1 MCGIVG
7 IIDPL
12 NNIQDKKKLIKEL
25 NDTQFHRGPDDSG
38 FYNDD
43 FLSLGF
49 RRLSIID
56 LEKGNQPIIKHNI
69 VTIFN
74 GEIYNFVQLRNE
86 LIELGA
92 EFYSKSD
99 SEVVANAFLFWGI
112 DCLKKF
118 DGMFAICF
126 YDLNKK
132 EIFLARDRMGIKPLH
147 YTFINNTLFFSSE
160 ILTLTKIPG
169 FKKKINLNAVSSYL
183 SFRYPIDDENLF
195 FENIHRLENGS
206 YIKFNLDKSLNPIKQ
221 KFWDIPQN
229 NNHFDNLSFKDNEE
243 KLDNLLQSSVKNQL
257 ISDVPLGILLSGGLD
272 SSLIASIA
280 SRHKEQLNTYSVS
293 FVEKDYDE
301 SEKAKLVSNHIGSK
315 HYDLKIDKNFFIENL
330 QTLIDIKGS
339 PASIPHEFAL
349 YCLCKE
355 IKKEVS
361 VLLSGE
367 GADEFFGG
375 YSRVQKS
382 PFDFNKKNFLS
393 RDFDKKKFFD
403 FFLDRYKWF
412 DVREKE
418 NLFSEDSKKII
429 NNELV
434 YKPFKDIF
442 MRSSKN
448 ETYSIILECFQKN
461 HIKALLD
468 RLDVMSMKSGIE
480 ARVPFLDHK
489 ILEFINN
496 LPFNYKIKWKSLLH
510 KYFSFFSSSENYT
523 EKNDINKFLLR
534 SCSKKYLPKST
545 TNEKKLGFPLPMNDW
560 MKDDKIKQ
568 IYLDNETLNRGI
580 FDKKYLLK
588 LFDFNLNKNSN
599 SNSNFDFSGKKIWM
613 LVNLELWIRKFL

>member
-7 IIDPL
+7 IADPL
-12 NNIQDKKKLIKEL
+12 NNFQDKKRLIKEL
-25 NDTQFHRGPDDSG
+25 NDYQFHRGPDDSG
-38 FYNDD
+38 FYNDNYV
-43 FLSLGF
+43 SLGF

-56 LEKGNQPIIKHNI
+56 LEKGNQPIIKQNI
-69 VTIFN
+69 LTIYN

-126 YDLNKK
+126 YDQNKK
-132 EIFLARDRMGIKPLH
+132 EIYLARDRMGIKPLH
-147 YTFINNTLFFSSE
+147 YTIVNNALFFSSE

-183 SFRYPIDDENLF
+183 SFRYPVDDKNLF
-195 FENIHRLENGS
+195 FENIFRLENGS
-206 YIKFNLDKSLNPIKQ
+206 YIKFNLEKSLNLTKK
-221 KFWDIPQN
+221 KFWDIPKN
-229 NNHFDNLSFKDNEE
+229 NNNFDNLNLSDIEE
-243 KLDNLLQSSVKNQL
+243 KLDGLLKSSVKNQL

-280 SRHKEQLNTYSVS
+280 SKFKKQLNTYSVS
-293 FVEKDYDE
+293 FIEKNYDE
-301 SEKAKLVSNHIGSK
+301 SDKAKLVSNHIGSK
-315 HYDLKIDKNFFIENL
+315 HYDLKIDKKFFIENL
-330 QTLIDIKGS
+330 STLIDIKAA

-349 YCLCKE
+349 YSLCKE

-382 PFDFNKKNFLS
+382 AYDFNKTSFLK
-393 RDFDKKKFFD
+393 RNFDKKKFFN

-412 DVREKE
+412 GIQEKE
-418 NLFSEDSKKII
+418 GLFSDDSKKII
-429 NNELV
+429 DNDLV
-434 YKPFKDIF
+434 NKPFENIF
-442 MRSSKN
+442 MKSSKN

-468 RLDVMSMKSGIE
+468 RLDLMSMRSGIE

-496 LPFNYKIKWKSLLH
+496 LPFNYKIKWKSRLH
-510 KYFSFFSSSENYT
+510 KYFSIFSSSENYS

-568 IYLDNETLNRGI
+568 IYFDKETLNRGI

-599 SNSNFDFSGKKIWM
+599 SNFDFSGKKIWM

>member
-7 IIDPL
+7 IADPL
-12 NNIQDKKKLIKEL
+12 NNFHEKKKLIKEL
-25 NDTQFHRGPDDSG
+25 NDSLFHRGPDDSG
-38 FYNDD
+38 FYNDN

-56 LEKGNQPIIKHNI
+56 LEKGNQPIIKQNI

-74 GEIYNFVQLRNE
+74 GEIYNFIQLRKE

-126 YDLNKK
+126 YDQNKK

-169 FKKKINLNAVSSYL
+169 FQKKINLNAVSSYL
-183 SFRYPIDDENLF
+183 SFRYPVDDENLF
-195 FENIHRLENGS
+195 FEDIYRLENGS
-206 YIKFNLDKSLNPIKQ
+206 YIKFNLDKSLSLK
-221 KFWDIPQN
+221 KKRFWDIPHN
-229 NNHFDNLSFKDNEE
+229 NNYFDNLSLKDNEE

-280 SRHKEQLNTYSVS
+280 SKFKEQLNTYSVS

-301 SEKAKLVSNHIGSK
+301 SDKAKLVSNHIGSK

-330 QTLIDIKGS
+330 QTLIEIKGA

-382 PFDFNKKNFLS
+382 PFDFNKTNFFTQS
-393 RDFDKKKFFD
+393 FDKMKFFN

-412 DVREKE
+412 GVEEKE
-418 NLFSEDSKKII
+418 KLFSEDSKKII

-442 MRSSKN
+442 LKSSKK

-468 RLDVMSMKSGIE
+468 RLDLMSMKSGIE

-496 LPFNYKIKWKSLLH
+496 LPFNYKIKWKSRLH
-510 KYFSFFSSSENYT
+510 KYFSLFSSSENYT

-534 SCSKKYLPKST
+534 RCSKKYLPKST

-588 LFDFNLNKNSN
+588 LFDLNLNTNSN
-599 SNSNFDFSGKKIWM
+599 LNFDFLGKKIWM
-613 LVNLELWIRKFL
+613 LVNLELWIRRFL

>member
-7 IIDPL
+7 IADPL
-12 NNIQDKKKLIKEL
+12 NRFDNKKKLIRDL
-25 NDTQFHRGPDDSG
+25 NDSQFHRGPDDSG
-38 FYNDD
+38 FYNDHL
-43 FLSLGF
+43 LSLGF

-56 LEKGNQPIIKHNI
+56 LENGNQPIIKNNV
-69 VTIFN
+69 VTVFN
-74 GEIYNFVQLRNE
+74 GEIYNYIQLRKE

-112 DCLKKF
+112 ECLQKF

-126 YDLNKK
+126 YDRDKK

-147 YTFINNTLFFSSE
+147 YTVINNTLFFSSE
-160 ILTLTKIPG
+160 IITLTKIPG

-183 SFRYPIDDENLF
+183 SFRYPVDDDNLF
-195 FENIHRLENGS
+195 FKDICRLQNGS
-206 YIKFNLDKSLNPIKQ
+206 YLKFTLDKSLSLVKQ
-221 KFWDIPQN
+221 KFWDIPQIN
-229 NNHFDNLSFKDNEE
+229 NENNETNFKANEE

-257 ISDVPLGILLSGGLD
+257 ISDVPLGVLLSGGLD

-280 SRHKEQLNTYSVS
+280 SRFKDQLNTYSVS
-293 FVEKDYDE
+293 FIEKDYDE
-301 SEKAKLVSNHIGSK
+301 SNKAKLVSKHIGSK
-315 HYDLKIDKNFFIENL
+315 HYDLKINKNFFIENL
-330 QTLIDIKGS
+330 QTIIDIKGS

-349 YCLCKE
+349 YSLCKE

-382 PFDFNKKNFLS
+382 AFDFNKINLFS
-393 RDFDKKKFFD
+393 QSFNKKKFFN

-412 DVREKE
+412 SVKEKE
-418 NLFSEDSKKII
+418 MLFSNESQKII
-429 NNELV
+429 NNGLV
-434 YKPFKDIF
+434 NEPFENIF
-442 MRSSKN
+442 MKSSNKDP
-448 ETYSIILECFQKN
+448 YSIILESFQKN

-468 RLDVMSMKSGIE
+468 RLDLMSMKSGIE

-496 LPFNYKIKWKSLLH
+496 LPFNYKIKWKSRLN
-510 KYFSFFSSSENYT
+510 KYLSFFSSSENYT

-534 SCSKKYLPKST
+534 TLSKKYLPKST
-545 TNEKKLGFPLPMNDW
+545 TKEKKLGFPLPMNDW
-560 MKDDKIKQ
+560 MKDDRIKQ
-568 IYLDNETLNRGI
+568 IYLDKETLNRGI
-580 FDKKYLLK
+580 FDKKFLLQ
-588 LFDFNLNKNSN
+588 LFDSNLNKS

-613 LVNLELWIRKFL
+613 LVNLELWIRKFI